1 MTMTDSDA
9 DAPRVLIV
17 DDDDT
22 IRELLAVGLELE
34 GFRTAT
40 AHDGFAGLR
49 SAVKE
54 PPDVVVLDMMMPGR
68 DGFTVLDGIRS
79 RAELADIPVV
89 MLTARSG
96 AQDFRRASDA
106 GADQVM
112 TKPFVFD
119 HLVWQLREVLA
130 HASGHRREDPVP
142 TPADAALRAVLAP
155 R

>member
-1 MTMTDSDA
+1 MKTDLDA
-9 DAPRVLIV
+9 SAPSVLII
-17 DDDDT
+17 DDDES
-22 IRELLAVGLELE
+22 IRELLAFGLELE

-40 AHDGFAGLR
+40 AQDGFAGLR
-49 SAVKE
+49 AAVKE

-68 DGFTVLDGIRS
+68 DGFTVLDGIRT

-96 AQDFRRASDA
+96 AQDFQRASDA
-106 GADQVM
+106 GADHVM

-130 HASGHRREDPVP
+130 HSRRRPQRP
-142 TPADAALRAVLAP
+142 TPTTSDAALRAILP
-155 R
+155 TR